1 MSLCLAGSVR
11 ADGGFPGFDVGNPI
25 TVFRPPYAVHGSRQ
39 GDAKIR
45 DVQPFAGGLD
55 RCIGLPGRDGGAVQ
69 AVQGEGDT
77 LGFRGLEVVPKD
89 FFIRLVDG
97 VYSRARRFVR
107 GDARSVH
114 ARSVK
119 QRRAG
124 VDGGSKPCGTAGRR
138 PQSADV
144 LGFPTGRA
152 FEQSGEAGSADQ
164 NRFLDIHRSA
174 SMLRGAMLLKSSWS
188 SHSK

>member
-25 TVFRPPYAVHGSRQ
+25 TVLRPPYAVHGSRQ

-77 LGFRGLEVVPKD
+77 LDSATPEIYPLALLVPLP
-89 FFIRLVDG
+89 I
-97 VYSRARRFVR
+97 
-107 GDARSVH
+107 
-114 ARSVK
+114 
-119 QRRAG
+119 
-124 VDGGSKPCGTAGRR
+124 
-138 PQSADV
+138 
-144 LGFPTGRA
+144 
-152 FEQSGEAGSADQ
+152 
-164 NRFLDIHRSA
+164 
-174 SMLRGAMLLKSSWS
+174 
-188 SHSK
+188 